1 MNTRNT
7 HRTLTATASGMAASG
22 IMQTLLANA
31 TPRIVDEL
39 AAPELY
45 GLVAGSYLIASTV
58 TLPLFAQYADRL
70 GPRRIFVIG
79 HLCFVIGTI
88 AMVSAPSMPAFI
100 SASWTSRPGPGPSPS
115 WPLRKSWRTSSAG
128 RSEAGSP
135 TARAGAQACSR
146 CFRCR

>member
-1 MNTRNT
+1 MNTRCA
-7 HRTLTATASGMAASG
+7 LTATASGMAASG

-58 TLPLFAQYADRL
+58 ALPLFAQYADRL
-70 GPRRIFVIG
+70 GPRRIFLTG

-88 AMVSAPSMPAFI
+88 AMVPAPNMPAFI
-100 SASWTSRPGPGPSPS
+100 
-115 WPLRKSWRTSSAG
+115 
-128 RSEAGSP
+128 
-135 TARAGAQACSR
+135 TARIMQGLAIGKPTFANVRQQLCGSFGEDMRKVYFSAR
-146 CFRCR
+146 VNIF

>member
-7 HRTLTATASGMAASG
+7 RHTLTATASGMAASG

-39 AAPELY
+39 AVPELY

-79 HLCFVIGTI
+79 HLCFVIGI
-88 AMVSAPSMPAFI
+88 DAAF
-100 SASWTSRPGPGPSPS
+100 
-115 WPLRKSWRTSSAG
+115 KRT
-128 RSEAGSP
+128 R
-135 TARAGAQACSR
+135 
-146 CFRCR
+146 